1 MNFPLSCYDTN
12 NHNAKR
18 FMQWWAFKRVPQY
31 LHLLVFRPFSSPHP
45 YWILL
50 CYQKDT
56 KEMIVCDFWS
66 LVIKGIAGSA
76 LLFLG
81 SLALA
86 EASCMWWRHSSCPIE
101 GSCREKLRPPV
112 NGRHGPAS
120 SMKRP
125 VDASGPDPVKPT
137 SWLWHHGDP
146 GTEAP

>member
-1 MNFPLSCYDTN
+1 MIQTKTTIMQNDSCSDEPSRGSRSISTSWFSNLSLVLAPIEFCY
-12 NHNAKR
+12 
-18 FMQWWAFKRVPQY
+18 
-31 LHLLVFRPFSSPHP
+31 
-45 YWILL
+45 L

-56 KEMIVCDFWS
+56 KEIIVCDFWS
-66 LVIKGIAGSA
+66 LVIKGITGSA

-86 EASCMWWRHSSCPIE
+86 EASCMWWRHSSSPIE

-120 SMKRP
+120 PMKRP
-125 VDASGPDPVKPT
+125 VHASRPDPVKPT